1 MARAI
6 GYDAQVYSGTVGSNR
21 AKHAWV
27 EIEIDG
33 VNYTFDPELE
43 MAGRK
48 KYVYRDMY
56 MMTPEQARIWNYKR

>member
-1 MARAI
+1 M
-6 GYDAQVYSGTVGSNR
+6 
-21 AKHAWV
+21 
-27 EIEIDG
+27 
-33 VNYTFDPELE
+33 NYTFDSELE